1 MLAGAYNLALLIADV
16 KRKLIL
22 TRITMISMRGIVSQ
36 IQMYILARLQRKFKR
51 MTIMRRRRGR
61 AS

>member
-1 MLAGAYNLALLIADV
+1 
-16 KRKLIL
+16 
-22 TRITMISMRGIVSQ
+22 MISMRGIVSQ

-61 AS
+61 ASRRNLIDKEDHYDRQLGFKGN